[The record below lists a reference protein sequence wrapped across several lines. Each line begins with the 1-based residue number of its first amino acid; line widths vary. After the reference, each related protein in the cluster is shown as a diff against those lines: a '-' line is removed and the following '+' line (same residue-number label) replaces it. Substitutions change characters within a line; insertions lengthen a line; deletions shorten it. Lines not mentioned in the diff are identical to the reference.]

1 MPIPIAAIAGGM
13 QLAGGLASLF
23 GGNQQRRDLNNLIN
37 YAHGAGNNVL
47 NFINGNTL
55 APGQASSG
63 YFSTFDPLFGY
74 ANSIVNPATGDF
86 FNQGMANMFGQIQ
99 GYGNNILPGLM
110 SPQNPMMDP
119 MMQQLLPW
127 YDQMAGNANYGMDSA
142 FNNLNSFGWNPGGQ
156 GIYDYAMNNAQNNPY
171 NQGMMDIGS
180 WYMQNGGSTPYNTGV
195 LDQSLYGIRQGGYTP
210 QIQGNLDFFG
220 QNARN
225 PYTQSIMQGQQ
236 MGQNTM
242 GQGSGLINSAMGG
255 MQQQF
260 GMDPEAF
267 LGQRGRGV
275 LDSLAA
281 SPYIGGSYNTVQNL
295 LGQGTANYGMTPY
308 GQANWQQ
315 AMPRAYGS
323 VDQSNA
329 QMNDAWG
336 LAMGRAGGNQDAL
349 PSWFGEFLQNAP
361 GLFGNAGGGSGLAQI
376 SAGGGGGGASAGAMS
391 RDLGPVDPTVQA
403 ALQQALDIFNKDP
416 LLPMNQVV
424 SMARDSAA
432 TAAKNQA
439 DAIAR
444 KAANLGGQ
452 GAIGAGVRNQA
463 YADFA
468 DQALEGEAT
477 AIREA
482 MLGQQG
488 LQLNRAGQ
496 SAALAQAMQA
506 AKSQREGLFGQMNI
520 ADAGNQTQASIANS
534 NSADAAAARSLQA
547 QIANASNSLG
557 AAQLQASIYN
567 NLLNNAT
574 GLRGQNVEQQIAAL
588 NTLPGMQNAMTQRQG
603 LLFDQM
609 NQAGN
614 QANQRYLG
622 TLGITGQLNDIANTD
637 INRWNTMLQPLVA
650 GQNTGTA
657 RGGQYGNLAG
667 VGANLIGTGA
677 GLYGNMENNASQNY
691 GTSANA
697 ISNLINSAN
706 NNLGQYANLFGLGD
720 TSQMNRL
727 NFGGNMT
734 NAGIG
739 NTLNFANLANNA
751 NNSSLNFGISSGQ
764 LGNSLLNTQGNIW
777 NNAMNNY
784 LGVGG
789 LNNATSANTANIF
802 GQYAG
807 MMNNAWSPIQ
817 AGVNNAT
824 GVMSGLNN
832 GLLQYMGGAM
842 SLMPSY
848 MQGATFNPYGNN
860 GQGPPN
866 FMSGLGGFLQQN
878 AQGIGQGIG
887 GLFNRPSQ
895 TTPSLGGAVPLIFG

>member
-1 MPIPIAAIAGGM
+1 MAIPIAAITGGM

-23 GGNQQRRDLNNLIN
+23 GGGQQGRNVNNLIN

-47 NFINGNTL
+47 DFIQGNTMD
-55 APGQASSG
+55 PGRAQSS
-63 YFSTFDPLFGY
+63 YFQTFDPLFGY
-74 ANSIVNPATGDF
+74 ANSLVNPAMGDF
-86 FNQGMANMFGQIQ
+86 FSQGMANMFGQIG
-99 GYGNNILPGLM
+99 GYGSQILPGLM
-110 SPQNPMMDP
+110 TPQDP
-119 MMQQLLPW
+119 SQNSFFGGAYMPNVQ
-127 YDQMAGNANYGMDSA
+127 AGSGRADYGMDSA
-142 FNNLNSFGWNPGGQ
+142 FSNLNAFGWNPGGQ
-156 GIYDYAMNNAQNNPY
+156 GVYDFGMNGAQGGNPY
-171 NQGMMDIGS
+171 NQNMQDIGS
-180 WYMQNGGSTPYNTGV
+180 WYMQNGGSTPYNTGA
-195 LDQSLYGIRQGGYTP
+195 LDQAMYGIRQGGYTP
-210 QIQGNLDFFG
+210 QIQGALDFFG
-220 QNARN
+220 QNAQN
-225 PYTQSIMQGQQ
+225 PYTQSIRQGQQ

-242 GQGSGLINSAMGG
+242 GQGSGLINAAMGG

-275 LDSLAA
+275 LDSLGA
-281 SPYIGGSYNTVQNL
+281 SPYIGGSYGTVQDL
-295 LGQGTANYGMTPY
+295 LSQGTANYGMTPASA
-308 GQANWQQ
+308 ANWQQ

-323 VDQSNA
+323 VDNSNA

-361 GLFGNAGGGSGLAQI
+361 GLFGNAGGGSGIGQI

-391 RDLGPVDPTVQA
+391 RDLGPVDPQVQA
-403 ALQQALDIFNKDP
+403 ALQQSLDIFNKNP
-416 LLPMNQVV
+416 LLPMNQVI

-496 SAALAQAMQA
+496 GAALAQAMQA

-534 NSADAAAARSLQA
+534 QSADSAAGRQLQA
-547 QIANASNSLG
+547 AIANSNNSLG

-609 NQAGN
+609 TQTGN
-614 QANQRYLG
+614 QANQRFLG
-622 TLGITGQLNDIANTD
+622 SLGLAPQLNDIANTD

-650 GQNTGTA
+650 GQSTGTA
-657 RGGQYGNLAG
+657 RGSQYGNLAG

-677 GLYGNMENNASQNY
+677 NLYGNMENNASQNY
-691 GTSANA
+691 GTSTQGIGNA
-697 ISNLINSAN
+697 LNAAN
-706 NNLGQYANLFGLGD
+706 NNLGQYANIFGLGD
-720 TSQMNRL
+720 NSQMNRL
-727 NFGGNMT
+727 TFGGNMT
-734 NAGIG
+734 NSGIG

-751 NNSSLNFGISSGQ
+751 NNSALDFGINSGR
-764 LGNSLLNTQGNIW
+764 LGNDLVNTQGNLW

-784 LGVGG
+784 IGVGNLDNSTRG
-789 LNNATSANTANIF
+789 NTANIF

-807 MMNNAWSPIQ
+807 MMNNAWNPFQ
-817 AGVNNAT
+817 AGINNAT
-824 GVMSGLNN
+824 GAMSGLNN
-832 GLLQYMGGAM
+832 GLLQYMGQAQG
-842 SLMPSY
+842 LMPSY
-848 MQGATFNPYGNN
+848 VGAATFNPYGSSPQNN
-860 GQGPPN
+860 TS
-866 FMSGLGGFLQQN
+866 FASGLGGFLTQN
-878 AQGIGQGIG
+878 AQGIGQAVNGIG
-887 GLFNRPSQ
+887 GLFN
-895 TTPSLGGAVPLIFG
+895 GGRTQALYPFT